1 VFFIECLLTLV
12 RTLGTQALL
21 HAMESTVQDKIDH
34 LSTQL
39 SGEFKDHIAKLQA
52 RHRALGCDCSTK
64 GDGKELLDKLR
75 VCTLVCASLS
85 CLRVCTFVAESLLL
99 SIIFGKKD
107 QNVRTI
113 YMSL

>member
-1 VFFIECLLTLV
+1 MFFIECLLTLV
-12 RTLGTQALL
+12 RTSGTQALL

-34 LSTQL
+34 LSKQL

-75 VCTLVCASLS
+75 VS
-85 CLRVCTFVAESLLL
+85 TFVCKVSSACECLLFSVEFL
-99 SIIFGKKD
+99 QERSVCKD
-107 QNVRTI
+107 DLYVVI
-113 YMSL
+113 ELCLV